1 MKDYVRTQT
10 IPETRKWFRTRYS
23 LQPFAGNFSHDRKY
37 ARTDW
42 LCRCKEAQVEEG
54 RIMTGNCKVYGDLKS
69 QFGDLQEDANLVEF
83 FKAVLDRRDTL
94 EDEDRKQHS
103 AVVDARWD
111 FGDKIPSSRPRDL
124 HPIGS
129 LQF

>member
-1 MKDYVRTQT
+1 MTGSMQEQ
-10 IPETRKWFRTRYS
+10 I
-23 LQPFAGNFSHDRKY
+23 G
-37 ARTDW
+37 
-42 LCRCKEAQVEEG
+42 RCKEAQVEEG

-94 EDEDRKQHS
+94 EDEDRKQQPDN
-103 AVVDARWD
+103 AVVDARCD
-111 FGDKIPSSRPRDL
+111 FGDKMTSRRPRDS

-129 LQF
+129 YQF